1 MAKETELTLYWLS
14 DRDRSNRVRWLL
26 LELGVN
32 FEEVQLHAADA
43 EHRQAEYLRTN
54 PFGKVPAIRSG
65 DLTLSESG
73 AIMLYLL
80 ERYDREHRF
89 APAPN
94 TALRP
99 AFLQWLFWGLT
110 SFEGAV
116 MGYTNNL
123 EDPEAQSNLERYLGP
138 LQARF
143 EDSVHIVD
151 DDFTAADIVCA
162 YDLGLL
168 LGRYQLDQYPN
179 VARYLATVLERPAA
193 AFYRRV
199 IGCD

>member
-1 MAKETELTLYWLS
+1 MAEETELTLYWLV

-26 LELGVN
+26 LELGVD

-80 ERYDREHRF
+80 ERFDRECRF
-89 APAPN
+89 APAAN
-94 TALRP
+94 TTLRP

-110 SFEGAV
+110 SFESAV

-123 EDPEAQSNLERYLGP
+123 DDPEAQSNLEHYLEP
-138 LQARF
+138 LQTHF
-143 EDSVHIVD
+143 ENGVHIVR

-168 LGRYQLDQYPN
+168 VGRYELDQYPN
-179 VARYLATVLERPAA
+179 LTRYLATVLERPAA
-193 AFYRRV
+193 AFYRRA
-199 IGCD
+199 IGRD